1 MKGKLTMKK
10 IMIVFKTN
18 DKGDVDIVLSQIT
31 KKATIEET
39 NVHNYLLNFITD
51 IIKEITNNDFKINQ
65 NLSNNDNLEGNEE

>member
-1 MKGKLTMKK
+1 MKK

-51 IIKEITNNDFKINQ
+51 KIKEITNNDFKINQ

>member
-18 DKGDVDIVLSQIT
+18 KKGDVDIVISQT
-31 KKATIEET
+31 KKEETIEET
-39 NVHNYLLNFITD
+39 NIHNYLLNFITD
-51 IIKEITNNDFKINQ
+51 KIKEITNNDFELNQ